1 MLRARQELMPAKY
14 ADPDDEITMMV
25 MDEGDIIDA
34 MYGVEGVVR
43 RRDLA
48 RSDDAET
55 EAGAFPQR
63 RRCAR
68 RAPLRSVAAAEPG
81 ERNQRA
87 RVSEDG
93 RS

>member
-1 MLRARQELMPAKY
+1 MLHARQELMPAKD
-14 ADPDDEITMMV
+14 ADPDDDITMMV
-25 MDEGDIIDA
+25 MDTGEIIDA
-34 MYGVEGVVR
+34 LSSVEGVVR

-68 RAPLRSVAAAEPG
+68 RAPLRSVAAAEP
-81 ERNQRA
+81 
-87 RVSEDG
+87 
-93 RS
+93 